1 MTYDND
7 PDREP
12 RLSDPVERENER
24 SGVAMMGIV
33 AAIAVA
39 LIVGL
44 VYFNMGDG
52 TSSTATDTNTSSG
65 ATTGSSPSSP
75 PNPSDKAAPQTG
87 KQP

>member
-1 MTYDND
+1 MTYNND

-12 RLSDPVERENER
+12 RLSDPVERGNEQ
-24 SGVAMMGIV
+24 SGMAMMGIV

-44 VYFNMGDG
+44 VYFNMGDA
-52 TSSTATDTNTSSG
+52 TNTAADSNTSSG
-65 ATTGSSPSSP
+65 VTTGASP
-75 PNPSDKAAPQTG
+75 PSPPSDKAPSQTG

>member
-7 PDREP
+7 PDRQP
-12 RLSDPVERENER
+12 RLSDPVQRGDEQ
-24 SGVAMMGIV
+24 SGMTMMGIV

-44 VYFNMGDG
+44 VYFNMSDE
-52 TSSTATDTNTSSG
+52 TNTTATSNPSPG
-65 ATTGSSPSSP
+65 VTTGSSPPSP
-75 PNPSDKAAPQTG
+75 PNPSEKAPSQTG